1 MGKWVYQFSFTSG
14 NCFSYIFHLVH
25 LNQVTDG
32 QEVCCAVND
41 RILSMFGTQ
50 ILERLMINRGLIEHK
65 MSGKFSQ
72 TPLNAPMP
80 TTDRLLPFDDLFGT
94 EIESVLEHDC

>member
-1 MGKWVYQFSFTSG
+1 
-14 NCFSYIFHLVH
+14 
-25 LNQVTDG
+25 
-32 QEVCCAVND
+32 
-41 RILSMFGTQ
+41 
-50 ILERLMINRGLIEHK
+50 MINRGLIEHK